1 MYMKRVSLFETPE
14 NDSHRVSIHI
24 AGIPDGRGCP
34 ADPKIYNDGPIPGTS
49 IRTVKGI
56 YPTLGTAVTSSP

>member
-14 NDSHRVSIHI
+14 DESHRVSINI
-24 AGIPDGRGCP
+24 VGIPDGRECP
-34 ADPKIYNDGPIPGTS
+34 TDPKIYNDDLIPGRS